1 MCGIAGILLKRGSP
15 LDPEVLLRMTR
26 TLSHRGPD
34 EEGYVVDPAP
44 QGGRWPAQAP
54 LRRPPAAHAA
64 APAAG
69 GPVVGLG
76 HRRLSI
82 IDLASG
88 QQPLCNED
96 GTVWITFNGEI
107 YNYTSIREGLQARGH
122 AFRTASDTE
131 MIVHAYEE
139 WGAECLQRFRGMFA
153 FAIWDARTRKLFL
166 ARDRLGKKP
175 LFFADEPDRFLFGS
189 EMKAI
194 LAAPGVDRSIDPTAL
209 SDYLSFLYVPAPK
222 SILRS
227 VRKLPAGHYAVVGE
241 GGVEVRRYWDLSFHS
256 RPEIPVAR
264 AEEEILALLDEAT
277 RIRLMSEVPLG
288 AFLSGG
294 VDSSAVVAFMARHS
308 GRPVVTSSVAFREEE
323 FDESEH
329 AQRIATLFGTDHNVY
344 RVTPQEAEVVER
356 LAWHYDEPFADS
368 SAVPTYYVS
377 QTARQ
382 RVTVALS
389 GDGGDENFAGYR
401 RYQSFAREHRIRTLV
416 PAPLRPLVFGL
427 VRGWYRALPGFHRGR
442 DFFGNVTLAP
452 AESYARS
459 MMAFGDGEK
468 ERALAPGLRGELAG
482 YSSAEA
488 FLKLY
493 REAPADD
500 WLSRLLYVDVK
511 TYLCDDILTKVDR
524 ASMAVS
530 LEVRCPLLD
539 HLFMEYVAGLPA
551 SWKLRG
557 ANGKQVFK
565 KALERVLPRET
576 LYRSKMGFGVPVGA
590 WFRGALRE
598 FAREAILE
606 GQATRRWLDVAY
618 VTGLWERHQSGE
630 RDETNRLWSLFML
643 NLWHRQFGE

>member
-26 TLSHRGPD
+26 SLEHRGPD
-34 EEGYVVDPAP
+34 EEGYVVDPVP
-44 QGGRWPAQAP
+44 LGGRWPAQAP
-54 LRRPPAAHAA
+54 LRRGPAPQGT
-64 APAAG
+64 APSTS
-69 GPVVGLG
+69 GPAVGLG

-96 GTVWITFNGEI
+96 GTIWITFNGEI
-107 YNYTSIREGLQARGH
+107 YNFAALRAELEAKGH
-122 AFRTASDTE
+122 ALRTASDTE

-153 FAIWDARTRKLFL
+153 FAIWDARTRRLFL

-175 LFFADEPDRFLFGS
+175 LFYADEPDRFLFGS

-194 LAAPGVDRSIDPTAL
+194 LAAPGVDRAVDPTAL

-222 SILRS
+222 SILRA
-227 VRKLPAGHYAVVGE
+227 VRKLPAGHYALVG
-241 GGVEVRRYWDLSFHS
+241 GGDVEVKRYWDLSF
-256 RPEIPVAR
+256 RPRPAISMAR

-308 GRPVVTSSVAFREEE
+308 ERPVVTSSVAFREEA
-323 FDESEH
+323 FDESAF
-329 AQRIATLFGTDHNVY
+329 AQRIATRFGTDHNVY
-344 RVTPQEAEVVER
+344 RVTPKEAEIVER

-368 SAVPTYYVS
+368 SAIPTYYVS

-401 RYQSFAREHRIRTLV
+401 RYQSFRREHRIRTLV
-416 PAPLRPLVFGL
+416 PAPLRPLLWGL
-427 VRGWYRALPGFHRGR
+427 VRACYRALPRFRRGR
-442 DFFGNVTLAP
+442 DFFGNVSLSP

-468 ERALAPGLRGELAG
+468 ERALAPDLRGTLAG
-482 YSSAEA
+482 YSSADA

-539 HLFMEYVAGLPA
+539 HVLMEYVAGLPA

-557 ANGKQVFK
+557 ATGKHLFK
-565 KALERVLPRET
+565 KALETVLPKET

-590 WFRGALRE
+590 WLREALRDS
-598 FAREAILE
+598 ARDAIVE
-606 GQATRRWLDVAY
+606 GEATRRWLDAPY
-618 VTGLWERHQSGE
+618 IAGLWERHQSGE
-630 RDETNRLWSLFML
+630 RDDSTRLWALFML
-643 NLWHRQFGE
+643 NLWHRQFGA